1 MKMLKKL
8 KQLSL
13 FKKVEKDYPVNQIYP
28 HTKTRQLN
36 VILKKP
42 NKL

>member
-13 FKKVEKDYPVNQIYP
+13 FKKVDKDYPVNQIYP
-28 HTKTRQLN
+28 HKKNTTAKCYT
-36 VILKKP
+36 KKP